1 MAAGC
6 YAEAPPSQSMGAVVR
21 FQLFSRIRY
30 ALSTMLCLIAIA
42 GVWLGGWTLMA
53 SMLIVMGVGL
63 VLDELI
69 GDEPN
74 VMSPPPPSFCVANL
88 YLAVPALVLLFVA
101 HMDAMAKTEFFG
113 GAVLPEMVATTALVG
128 YLYALIGATVGHELV
143 HRTNSNFA
151 AISAKILL
159 AFTFNTSFTIFHLA
173 GHHRYVATWRDPAS
187 ARRGESWIAFFVRT
201 VWCQSAMAYRLEAA
215 RLSRQ
220 NWSPMSWRNR
230 LLRGQS
236 LSLALALCAYGL
248 AGCRGAVAFLLAALF
263 GRTAHE
269 LINYVQHYGL
279 VRLDGHP
286 VEERHTWNC
295 KRLVSNVLQ
304 YNLPKHGDHHLHA
317 DREFW
322 RLQINPAA
330 PTLPYG
336 YQTMAIIALVPPL
349 WRRSIGPLLL
359 EWDHTK
365 ASTSEQ
371 KVIAERGWQQLR

>member
-1 MAAGC
+1 
-6 YAEAPPSQSMGAVVR
+6 MGAMVR
-21 FQLFSRIRY
+21 FQLVQRMRY

-42 GVWLGGWTLMA
+42 GVWLGGWTLLA
-53 SMLIVMGVGL
+53 SILIVSGVGL
-63 VLDELI
+63 ALDELI
-69 GDEPN
+69 GDERD

-88 YLAVPALVLLFVA
+88 YLAVPALALLFIA
-101 HMDAMAKTEFFG
+101 HMHAIAKTGTFG
-113 GAVLPEMVATTALVG
+113 GAALPEMLATTALVG

-143 HRTNSNFA
+143 HRTKSDVA
-151 AISAKILL
+151 VISANILL
-159 AFTFNTSFTIFHLA
+159 AFTFNTSFTVFHLA
-173 GHHRYVATWRDPAS
+173 GHHRHVATWRDPAS
-187 ARRGESWIAFFVRT
+187 ARRGENWIAFFVRT

-220 NWSPMSWRNR
+220 NRSVLSWRNR
-230 LLRGQS
+230 VLRGQC
-236 LSLALALCAYGL
+236 LSLALALCAYAL
-248 AGCRGAVAFLLAALF
+248 AGLEGMVGFLLAALL
-263 GRTAHE
+263 GRIAHE

-322 RLQINPAA
+322 QLEINSAA

-336 YQTMAIIALVPPL
+336 YQTMAIMALIPAL

-359 EWDHTK
+359 EWDNTK
-365 ASTSEQ
+365 ASSSER
-371 KVIAERGWQQLR
+371 KVIAERGWYQLR